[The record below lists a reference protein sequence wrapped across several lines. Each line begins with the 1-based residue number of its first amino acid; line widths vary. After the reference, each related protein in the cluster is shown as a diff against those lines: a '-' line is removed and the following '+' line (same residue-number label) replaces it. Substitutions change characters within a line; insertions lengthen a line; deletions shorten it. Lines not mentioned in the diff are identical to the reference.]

1 MPQKAE
7 RRNKMIK
14 CKDRR
19 HCSAGPENDQRV
31 CGQRHA
37 LVPDDG
43 FAKGEPQAPEQ
54 VETESHSE
62 AAIFEGCIALM
73 QGLTEHFREYL
84 ESLDIDLDGL
94 DEEELFSVSYTPFE
108 IVQRLFLW
116 ETRHSG
122 GTSTRKKCAELGIK
136 DATKSIYFEIKG
148 E

>member
-1 MPQKAE
+1 MV
-7 RRNKMIK
+7 K
-14 CKDRR
+14 CKDGR
-19 HCSAGPENDQRV
+19 HCIAGPENDQRTAAS
-31 CGQRHA
+31 GTHLFPMMASATSSKR
-37 LVPDDG
+37 
-43 FAKGEPQAPEQ
+43 EPQATEE

-62 AAIFEGCIALM
+62 EAIFEGCIALM

-84 ESLDIDLDGL
+84 EFMGIDLDGL

-116 ETRHSG
+116 ETSHSG

-136 DATKSIYFEIKG
+136 DATKPIYFEIKG

>member
-1 MPQKAE
+1 
-7 RRNKMIK
+7 MIK
-14 CKDRR
+14 CKDCR
-19 HCSAGPENDQRV
+19 HCIAGPENDQRI
-31 CGQRHA
+31 CGQWHA

-43 FAKGEPQAPEQ
+43 FCHLAKREPQAPEQ

-62 AAIFEGCIALM
+62 AAILKGCIALM

-84 ESLDIDLDGL
+84 EFIGIDLDGL

-122 GTSTRKKCAELGIK
+122 GTSTRKKCAELGIE